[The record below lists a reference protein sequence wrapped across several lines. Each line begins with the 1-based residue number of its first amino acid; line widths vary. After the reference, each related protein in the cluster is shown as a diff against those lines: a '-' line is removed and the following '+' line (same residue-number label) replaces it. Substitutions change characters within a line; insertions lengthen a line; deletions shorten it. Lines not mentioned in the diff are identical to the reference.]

1 MSQDRRKFLTQVAA
15 VGLLPLVP
23 GSIIKTEKPG
33 RTDDAMTNQKGKN
46 KVGFNLLLWTAVI
59 SEKMNPVASRLKEI
73 GYEGV
78 EVSLGE
84 LKTQPYVDYGK
95 YLKSI
100 DLESSAVMAVGKD
113 EDPIN
118 ESKAIRDKAL
128 EKLKW
133 GVDRANDLG
142 AKVICGP
149 FHSAF
154 AHFRKRPPSDDEY
167 KWSAEVLHHA
177 GEYAAKSNVVFAVEA
192 LNRFECYLCNTM
204 TQLNKL
210 VTLAD
215 HPNIKP
221 MFDTHHANIE
231 EKDFSEAVKVLKGS
245 LAHVHISENDRGT
258 PGDGHIRW
266 DNVFSSLVSIDYRG
280 WLTIEAFSRS
290 DVDFANSINVW
301 REYSKPWDVAVK
313 GLSFIKKMQAKHEI

>member
-1 MSQDRRKFLTQVAA
+1 MKQDRRKFLSHVAT

-23 GSIIKTEKPG
+23 ASFKSENQEKTDPFFNTYKG
-33 RTDDAMTNQKGKN
+33 RN
-46 KVGFNLLLWTAVI
+46 KIGFNLLLWTASV
-59 SEKMNPVASRLKEI
+59 SDKMNPVASRLKEI
-73 GYEGV
+73 GYDGI
-78 EVSLGE
+78 EVAMGE

-100 DLESSAVMAVGKD
+100 DLEVSAVLAVGKD

-118 ESKAIRDKAL
+118 ESKAVRDKAV

-133 GVDRANDLG
+133 AVDRANDLG

-154 AHFRKRPPSDDEY
+154 ANFRKRPPSDDEY
-167 KWSAEVLHHA
+167 KWSAEVLHQA
-177 GEYAAKSNVVFAVEA
+177 GEYAAKSNIIFAVEA

-204 TQLNKL
+204 EQLNKL
-210 VTLAD
+210 VKLAD
-215 HPNIKP
+215 HPNIQP

-231 EKDFSEAVKVLKGS
+231 EKDFVKAINTLKSS
-245 LAHVHISENDRGT
+245 LVHVHISENDRGT

-266 DNVFSSLVSIDYRG
+266 DKVFSGLSSINYKG

-290 DVDFANSINVW
+290 DIDFANSIHVW
-301 REYSKPWDVAVK
+301 REFSKPWDVVVN
-313 GLSFIKKMQAKHEI
+313 GISFIKMMQAKYHL